1 MGMWGWGM
9 GVFWLVIL
17 VLLGVFGWRLMSR
30 GGGTSST
37 SAEET
42 LRQRYARGEID
53 EETFR
58 RMMDEL
64 RSG

>member
-9 GVFWLVIL
+9 GLFWLVIL
-17 VLLGVFGWRLMSR
+17 VLLVVFGWRLMSG

-64 RSG
+64 GSR